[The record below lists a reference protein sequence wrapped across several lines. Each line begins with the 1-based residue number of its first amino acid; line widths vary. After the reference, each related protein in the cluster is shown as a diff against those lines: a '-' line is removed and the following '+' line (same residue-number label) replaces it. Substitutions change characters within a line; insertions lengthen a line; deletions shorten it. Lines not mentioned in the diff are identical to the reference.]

1 MSEPAF
7 DPDTGLLTAP
17 RGTIGA
23 LATLVTAA
31 GEADAAAVD
40 AALAAAGAGSLAEPH
55 PKLAEALVPMRTPL
69 IGIRLGKTGYV
80 MPGWVGQGRFTLHVY
95 RGGDDDQ
102 LVSMPAEHLV
112 HFLLW
117 LLDIGPRPRDERP
130 AETAVD
136 GDELNRAVAL
146 RLGDRPSDGLLP
158 EPLDDAVAH
167 GFRDWWLANARW
179 TPAPGAPG
187 ELVLEAIDTDAGL
200 WSVQR
205 FEDGAAIVRPV
216 TPLSTMLALGDLL
229 PDNDLIERGA
239 PRLAP
244 ESTPVLGGPVAWVA
258 DVLSG

>member
-1 MSEPAF
+1 MSAPSF
-7 DPDTGLLTAP
+7 NPGTGLLTAP
-17 RGTIGA
+17 RETIGA
-23 LATLVTAA
+23 LATIATGA

-40 AALAAAGAGSLAEPH
+40 AVLEAAGAGSLAEPH
-55 PKLAEALVPMRTPL
+55 PKLAEALAPMRSP
-69 IGIRLGKTGYV
+69 IVGIRLGKTGYV

-102 LVSMPAEHLV
+102 LASMPAEHLV

-117 LLDIGPRPRDERP
+117 LLDIGPRPRDPRP
-130 AETAVD
+130 EETRVD
-136 GDELNRAVAL
+136 GAALDRAVAL
-146 RLGDRPSDGLLP
+146 RLGDRPSEGLLP
-158 EPLDDAVAH
+158 APLDDAIAH

-187 ELVLEAIDTDAGL
+187 ELMLEAIDTDAGL

-205 FEDGAAIVRPV
+205 LEDGEAIVRPV
-216 TPLSTMLALGDLL
+216 TPLATMLALGDLL

-239 PRLAP
+239 PRLAL
-244 ESTPVLGGPVAWVA
+244 ESTPVVGGPVAWVA